1 MTHESLVLGTLD
13 ALYLLHGENLRV
25 DASAIGRRIG
35 ARPTEVARALL
46 HLESKGLV
54 DASQARLT
62 MAGLAA
68 AAAFAAARAT
78 AGAAA

>member
-13 ALYLLHGENLRV
+13 TLYLLHGENLRV
-25 DASAIGRRIG
+25 DASAIARRIG
-35 ARPTEVARALL
+35 ARPTEVGQALL
-46 HLESKGLV
+46 HLESRGLA
-54 DASQARLT
+54 DATSARLT

-78 AGAAA
+78 STAAA